1 MSRAQKHKSFV
12 HFWGRGTV
20 PRKKIGESLLSPNV
34 KSNAWGPA
42 GGQAAARATQRNSG
56 SGNERSVR
64 HRTAMF
70 KKAYNR
76 IQSEEIVFYKSVMNT
91 KDMDHP
97 FLKRKP
103 LLARS
108 LQGLL
113 KSVLSSSLQLLESW

>member
-1 MSRAQKHKSFV
+1 
-12 HFWGRGTV
+12 
-20 PRKKIGESLLSPNV
+20 
-34 KSNAWGPA
+34 
-42 GGQAAARATQRNSG
+42 
-56 SGNERSVR
+56 
-64 HRTAMF
+64 MF

-91 KDMDHP
+91 KDTDHP